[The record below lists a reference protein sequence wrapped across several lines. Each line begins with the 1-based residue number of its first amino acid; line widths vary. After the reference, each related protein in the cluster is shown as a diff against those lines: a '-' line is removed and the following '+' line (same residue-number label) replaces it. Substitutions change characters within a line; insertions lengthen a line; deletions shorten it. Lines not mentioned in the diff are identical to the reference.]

1 MLFRSDEDRDELLAG
16 AGRPQTWAG
25 TAANFVKCVMDD
37 ATPINET
44 CSTGTTNTMFLDYAK
59 GDLRPNTALRNKGGA
74 IEGMAFPSVDLA
86 GNPRLTGSRIDVGCY
101 EGKGAGF
108 FLFLQ

>member
-1 MLFRSDEDRDELLAG
+1 M
-16 AGRPQTWAG
+16 
-25 TAANFVKCVMDD
+25 KCVTDD
-37 ATPINET
+37 VAPINET

-74 IEGMAFPSVDLA
+74 IQGVTFPSVDLA
-86 GNPRLTGSRIDVGCY
+86 GTPRLTGSRLDVGCY